1 MTRTLLL
8 RGMLVGLVAG
18 LLVFA
23 FARWAGEPRV
33 DKAIA
38 FETSMDQAKGEPPDP
53 EMVSR
58 KIQRSIG
65 LLTGVVVYGTA
76 LGGIFGLVFAY
87 ARGRISVARP
97 RVLAAWLAAIGFVTI
112 VLTPSLKY
120 PANPPSVGNPET
132 IGIRTGAY
140 FLLIVISVA
149 ASAFALKAR
158 SHWRSSLG
166 DWNAALLAAFLYVLI
181 VSLCG
186 HFLPAIDEVPPN
198 FPASLLW
205 KFRIASWETQA
216 VLWGALGLLFGWLTE
231 RAEGMTEES
240 RRRVSS
246 VDAIRYS

>member
-23 FARWAGEPRV
+23 FARWAGEPQV

-38 FETSMDQAKGEPPDP
+38 FETSMDQAKGESPEP

-58 KIQRSIG
+58 RIQRGFG
-65 LLTGVVVYGTA
+65 LLTGAVVYATA

-87 ARGRISVARP
+87 ARGRLSMARP
-97 RVLAAWLAAIGFVTI
+97 RILAAWLAAIGFVTI
-112 VLTPSLKY
+112 VLAPSLKY
-120 PANPPSVGNPET
+120 PANPPSVGDPET
-132 IGIRTGAY
+132 IGVRTGAY
-140 FLLIVISVA
+140 FLLIAISVV
-149 ASAFALKAR
+149 ASAFVLKAR
-158 SHWRSSLG
+158 SYFRDTLG
-166 DWNAALLAAFLYVLI
+166 EWNAALLAVFLYVLV

-186 HFLPAIDEVPPN
+186 HFLPAIDEVPAN

-231 RAEGMTEES
+231 RAEGMTEGS
-240 RRRVSS
+240 RRKVNPAN
-246 VDAIRYS
+246 AIRYS